1 MRRFLFVLTLA
12 GAAVTF
18 VPSTASADVFI
29 GAGFGRALPHNSTAP
44 AERIFTLSF
53 GSVST
58 HGWFGAEA
66 DYGLLPKLENGGEA
80 RTLSGSVILGKKT
93 GSGWRPYGSIGFG
106 HVGPVN
112 TFSDNFR
119 LFGDTAPQKS
129 MITFGGG
136 VMGEFAKHVGARAD
150 VRVFRD
156 VTSQINGSPIHLTFT
171 RIAVGAYLAF

>member
-1 MRRFLFVLTLA
+1 MRRSLFVMA
-12 GAAVTF
+12 VWCAVAACA
-18 VPSTASADVFI
+18 PSTASADVFI
-29 GAGFGRALPHNSTAP
+29 GVGFGRALPHNSNAP
-44 AERIFTLSF
+44 AERVLTLDV

-93 GSGWRPYGSIGFG
+93 AAGWRPYGSIGFG

-119 LFGDTAPQKS
+119 LFGDTAPQKNL
-129 MITFGGG
+129 ITFGGG
-136 VMGEFAKHVGARAD
+136 VMGEFARHFGARAD

-156 VTSQINGSPIHLTFT
+156 VTGQTNGSPVHLTFT